1 MTTHH
6 QSAHVSTDAPQDAWE
21 PFPLDAIEGEPN
33 GQVNW
38 LRQTTS
44 GDGMLLTGMFTC
56 DPAKIDYTF
65 VGDESL
71 HLLEGTI
78 TVEMEDGET
87 VELQPGDT
95 VSFAKGAKSVWHIHE
110 PMKKFFVI
118 SG

>member
-1 MTTHH
+1 VTTQP
-6 QSAHVSTDAPQDAWE
+6 QSAHVGNDAPHNGWE
-21 PFPLDAIEGEPN
+21 PFPLDAVEGEPN

-38 LRQTTS
+38 LRQDTA

-56 DPAKIDYTF
+56 NPAKVDYTF

-71 HLLEGTI
+71 HLMEGRI
-78 TVEMEDGET
+78 TVEMEGGET
-87 VELQPGDT
+87 VELKPGD
-95 VSFAKGAKSVWHIHE
+95 VASFPKGARSVWHIHE